1 MYVLFVI
8 NMYVCSSDQVAQN
21 RKIGKPNNLIVL
33 GAQESS
39 CAPKTI
45 KINLVLPK
53 LLNYLAFQSFD
64 FELPDE
70 GYSRNVHV
78 H

>member
-1 MYVLFVI
+1 MVCVLVQSGMLSFDSTV
-8 NMYVCSSDQVAQN
+8 N
-21 RKIGKPNNLIVL
+21 
-33 GAQESS
+33 
-39 CAPKTI
+39 T
-45 KINLVLPK
+45 
-53 LLNYLAFQSFD
+53 QSFD